1 MSPMLQTKLPG
12 IGGADIH
19 SPDKFLTFHQLI
31 DQFMKQKLKK
41 EKIGRKE
48 NKQQQNHFDDC

>member
-1 MSPMLQTKLPG
+1 MLQTKLPG